1 MEKKIKR
8 LKKYHEQLM
17 NKIYKIP
24 QQNINL
30 RSEMTLQALKVL
42 NTIEFL
48 EKQILEKNRLIT
60 IHFISL

>member
-48 EKQILEKNRLIT
+48 EKQILNFNNGKKIDGSCR
-60 IHFISL
+60 

>member
-48 EKQILEKNRLIT
+48 EKQILEKK
-60 IHFISL
+60 